1 MIDNLISL
9 NNLKPMLHRQFHHS
23 QWIEGWITTITRTN
37 IKTKNKSVCWW
48 WREFSSY
55 CVGGKIFKV
64 QLYVSQPKKVALL
77 LTPLRGLK
85 RQFHSANFF
94 IHHFWLCLLDSG
106 IACLMME
113 CLKSTFTTKSHLKKV
128 FFTEKATLSSTIFWY
143 FLCTFVDFCRILLA
157 CKIVLEFVWFACT
170 CVEQVDFAAW
180 VFTFLSARCS
190 WCKWEDVR
198 TVSWP
203 ARGPGVSLH

>member
-1 MIDNLISL
+1 
-9 NNLKPMLHRQFHHS
+9 
-23 QWIEGWITTITRTN
+23 
-37 IKTKNKSVCWW
+37 
-48 WREFSSY
+48 
-55 CVGGKIFKV
+55 
-64 QLYVSQPKKVALL
+64 
-77 LTPLRGLK
+77 LRGLQ

-203 ARGPGVSLH
+203 AAELIEFRWPARGQLTLVEQVSQSNCWYNSGRDFVHAGRVASICVTGTDLCVVFF